1 MEAIKDFCK
10 KRECLVNGDLFIS
23 KTIDG
28 KRGIYATQDILKGQ
42 VLFKQKVSIQPD
54 NEQPPFAFLSYVMS
68 FRTTFEIAAS
78 RATIEGQSPL
88 VYLKFQAFQEFQTVN
103 SHLVNHFLGT
113 TVALMLER
121 LCYKKTGQSYF
132 SKYLDWLPQRSE
144 GVCRWKNEDLE
155 FVKDT
160 TLAIEANVFINSS
173 ISTFQQIF
181 RHDSLPKFFQF
192 LSAAEVNLNEL
203 WDIFNDAASLV
214 QAYSFT
220 VFLEEEDCYR
230 NLLVPLMD
238 ALNADETKA
247 NVLLFDNIDG
257 SFLTLEG
264 IAVKNIKK
272 DEELFNSFGEM
283 SESQRL
289 IKYGYIDETDSIEV
303 SFILSNNTIVS
314 VSNEDLNL
322 IKNRNFSK
330 NELKI
335 WLAERNIVNIDIFVV
350 ELAQRKLH
358 LSNILGSFEV
368 TIQID
373 SESTHYLVQKVI
385 GNEYKLCCD
394 LLSILS

>member
-1 MEAIKDFCK
+1 
-10 KRECLVNGDLFIS
+10 
-23 KTIDG
+23 
-28 KRGIYATQDILKGQ
+28 
-42 VLFKQKVSIQPD
+42 
-54 NEQPPFAFLSYVMS
+54 MS

-335 WLAERNIVNIDIFVV
+335 WLAERNIVNIDIFIV